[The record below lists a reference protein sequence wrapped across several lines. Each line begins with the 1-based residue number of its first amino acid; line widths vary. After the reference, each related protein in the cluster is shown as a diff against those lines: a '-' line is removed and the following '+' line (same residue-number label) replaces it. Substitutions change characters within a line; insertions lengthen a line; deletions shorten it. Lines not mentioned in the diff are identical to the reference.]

1 MYVYF
6 KGLVG
11 ERKEKNKKNK
21 RRIGTK
27 ILPLSAVAPLPIRSH
42 IFVPTLFEKE
52 RNMELL
58 FSNNFSYKKL
68 HMFSRFAS
76 FFSDSVIIQLVPTHL
91 NICTIL
97 YQLQLKITH
106 MSHSNQSFY
115 YIYFYVVAYGQML
128 TLARDHNNP
137 TLISRINSI
146 SGSRLCD

>member
-6 KGLVG
+6 EGLVG
-11 ERKEKNKKNK
+11 ERKEKNKKIINK

-27 ILPLSAVAPLPIRSH
+27 ILPLSAVAPLPILSH

-76 FFSDSVIIQLVPTHL
+76 FF
-91 NICTIL
+91 
-97 YQLQLKITH
+97 
-106 MSHSNQSFY
+106 
-115 YIYFYVVAYGQML
+115 
-128 TLARDHNNP
+128 
-137 TLISRINSI
+137 LIA
-146 SGSRLCD
+146 